1 MSSHEPSDPT
11 LEWLPRLSP
20 LSPDPEAT
28 ARVRRRCHAAMARR
42 TALDARQERSG
53 FRPGR
58 AIESILM
65 LTIGLYLVAAIAEA
79 VQVAGSL

>member
-1 MSSHEPSDPT
+1 
-11 LEWLPRLSP
+11 
-20 LSPDPEAT
+20 
-28 ARVRRRCHAAMARR
+28 MARR
-42 TALDARQERSG
+42 TALAVREQRSG

-79 VQVAGSL
+79 VQVAASL